1 MALQRDC
8 PCPIELM
15 CMVRGNRSLE
25 MRFHALFFA
34 DHVRGEWF
42 RATPKLLDLIALI
55 VEVGGIATD
64 KLPERGVKLYGPQAE
79 RLRSHA

>member
-1 MALQRDC
+1 
-8 PCPIELM
+8 
-15 CMVRGNRSLE
+15 MVRGNRSLE